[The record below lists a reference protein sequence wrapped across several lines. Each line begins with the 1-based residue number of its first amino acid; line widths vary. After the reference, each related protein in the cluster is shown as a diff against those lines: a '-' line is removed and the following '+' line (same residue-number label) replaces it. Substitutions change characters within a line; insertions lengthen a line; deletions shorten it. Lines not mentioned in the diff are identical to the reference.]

1 MASKGK
7 GAEEREPQNSEE
19 VVQMYQ
25 QARTPLKIR
34 IGIGRLEPGV
44 VVLFWGGSTS
54 QMTQELNAI
63 WTKINELDSEKHE
76 HELVRS
82 HVIRKHRH
90 CLRRMPIW
98 SSLE

>member
-34 IGIGRLEPGV
+34 IGIGRLEPGIV
-44 VVLFWGGSTS
+44 GFFLGRLHLADDAGA
-54 QMTQELNAI
+54 ECD
-63 WTKINELDSEKHE
+63 LDEDQRARQRE
-76 HELVRS
+76 A
-82 HVIRKHRH
+82 
-90 CLRRMPIW
+90 
-98 SSLE
+98 